1 VLSYG
6 ELPLAN
12 ALLTDCNPGS
22 TERFPLTLVVCSS
35 CGLVQLAETIAP
47 AKLFRHYLYATS
59 NSVAFVQH
67 VHELAARLMAEEN
80 LASDRAVIEIASND
94 GYLLQF
100 YRERGVPVLGIEP
113 AVNIAQLARAR
124 GIDTVCEFFSA
135 ELAARLAGQGRR
147 ADLVHAHNVL
157 AHVPDPRSFVAGLA
171 LILKPGGLA
180 VVEIPYVRDLIDGL
194 EFDTVYHE
202 HVCYFSLAPLI
213 SLLASSRLRIDRV
226 ERTPM
231 HGGSLLVFVRHDRG
245 QEPDWSVENLLADE
259 RASRC
264 SDPATLAT
272 FAERVHAFR
281 PAFREFLRGLRRT
294 GKSIAAYGA
303 SAKGATLLNFCNVD
317 RDLIEF
323 VVDRSPLKHGKAMPG
338 IHLPIRPVE
347 ALLQRQP
354 DYLLLLAWNFAD
366 EIMAQQA
373 EYARRGGRFIMPL
386 PTPHLTG

>member
-1 VLSYG
+1 MSKLEAVLSSRQSCRACGAPTSVVLSYG

-12 ALLTDCNPGS
+12 ALLADCNPGS
-22 TERFPLTLVVCSS
+22 TERFPMTLVVCSS
-35 CGLVQLAETIAP
+35 CRLVQLAETIAP
-47 AKLFRHYLYATS
+47 AKLFRHYLY
-59 NSVAFVQH
+59 
-67 VHELAARLMAEEN
+67 
-80 LASDRAVIEIASND
+80 
-94 GYLLQF
+94 
-100 YRERGVPVLGIEP
+100 
-113 AVNIAQLARAR
+113 
-124 GIDTVCEFFSA
+124 
-135 ELAARLAGQGRR
+135 
-147 ADLVHAHNVL
+147 
-157 AHVPDPRSFVAGLA
+157 
-171 LILKPGGLA
+171 
-180 VVEIPYVRDLIDGL
+180 
-194 EFDTVYHE
+194 
-202 HVCYFSLAPLI
+202 
-213 SLLASSRLRIDRV
+213 
-226 ERTPM
+226 
-231 HGGSLLVFVRHDRG
+231 
-245 QEPDWSVENLLADE
+245 
-259 RASRC
+259 
-264 SDPATLAT
+264 AT

-317 RDLIEF
+317 RDVIEF